1 MSSKPAAVSPAAIT
15 HPMGHTAGP
24 QPSPP
29 QGTSLRAKNLCLNEA
44 IAYLM
49 HATGVMSSPLAEE
62 PGCLQPPL
70 HKNAGTKVNMS
81 QTLLK
86 YGDS

>member
-1 MSSKPAAVSPAAIT
+1 
-15 HPMGHTAGP
+15 
-24 QPSPP
+24 
-29 QGTSLRAKNLCLNEA
+29 
-44 IAYLM
+44 M

-70 HKNAGTKVNMS
+70 YKNAGTKVNTS

-86 YGDS
+86 YGDN